1 MRTLTIFFVNFDNL
15 RKNYV
20 PTTLLHGHSGPKGV
34 FALEEFLLVSRLGR
48 HMDIV
53 LHLVPQI
60 LNGI

>member
-1 MRTLTIFFVNFDNL
+1 MYLQHFSTVTVAQKDC
-15 RKNYV
+15 
-20 PTTLLHGHSGPKGV
+20 
-34 FALEEFLLVSRLGR
+34 FALQEFLLVSRLGR